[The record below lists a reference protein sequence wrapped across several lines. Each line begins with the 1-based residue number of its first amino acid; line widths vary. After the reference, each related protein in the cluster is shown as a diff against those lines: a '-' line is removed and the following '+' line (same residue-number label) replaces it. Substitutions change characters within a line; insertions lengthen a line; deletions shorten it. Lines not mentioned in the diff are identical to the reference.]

1 MPDRNLTPLARALPL
16 LATLGLGVPLIGCAD
31 IHPAP
36 DDPGTGMLEAPTD
49 EAVHDRE
56 ASERETEHGDEEME
70 QHRR

>member
-1 MPDRNLTPLARALPL
+1 MLDRNLAPLSRALA
-16 LATLGLGVPLIGCAD
+16 LATALGLGAASAGCAD

-36 DDPGTGMLEAPTD
+36 DDPGEGMMDAPTD

-70 QHRR
+70 QQRR